1 MPPAD
6 TEASD
11 TPKATCLR
19 PGVTMLLAG
28 VLLGSAGCAGERQP
42 YIFIHEGSPDGR
54 VEAEVRL
61 APCGQGWC
69 QSLWV
74 GLSGGDR
81 TRVAELPEAG
91 ERSDEIA
98 WTKDGTRVAF
108 LVNGT
113 QLRMYETGSGAPAGL
128 LDLLPADGP
137 PSTRVARGVTFS
149 DTGAAITFDDC
160 PRDRS
165 GCRPGMVA
173 MR

>member
-1 MPPAD
+1 M
-6 TEASD
+6 
-11 TPKATCLR
+11 
-19 PGVTMLLAG
+19 
-28 VLLGSAGCAGERQP
+28 
-42 YIFIHEGSPDGR
+42 
-54 VEAEVRL
+54 
-61 APCGQGWC
+61 
-69 QSLWV
+69 
-74 GLSGGDR
+74 
-81 TRVAELPEAG
+81 
-91 ERSDEIA
+91 
-98 WTKDGTRVAF
+98 KDGTRVAF

-113 QLRMYETGSGAPAGL
+113 QLRIYDTESGAPAGL